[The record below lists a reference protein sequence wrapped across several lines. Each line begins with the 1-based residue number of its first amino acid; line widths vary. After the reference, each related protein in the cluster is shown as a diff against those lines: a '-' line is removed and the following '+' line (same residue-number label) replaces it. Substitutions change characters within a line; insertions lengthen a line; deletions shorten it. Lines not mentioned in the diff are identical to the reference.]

1 MNLDSLKNDGMITTL
16 TDNQPGE
23 PTTIVVVGVP
33 RSGTSMVGAALQALG
48 VFIGDEIDTSVFEDR
63 RLFGA
68 FESGNEEEVRAVV
81 SDYNSRHATWGFK
94 RPKAFAR
101 LDELLAQL
109 RNPRLIVT
117 FRDPVAIAVRN
128 SKSVYADPIKGVRQ
142 SARAAMAV
150 ISAIEQVDCPAMLVS
165 YEKAMSNKKAFIR
178 RLTSF
183 CGLPYSQEVLEKL
196 RGVMT
201 NGPEF
206 YLSNARLIYEGE
218 FSVKKG
224 RVEGWIMTNAQTPTL
239 GLFKDG
245 EEILTIRPKVSED
258 APEGVE
264 RKPGFQIARF
274 DEKAGTRATRN
285 LEMRVANTTFALTK
299 V

>member
-1 MNLDSLKNDGMITTL
+1 MNLDSLKNDGLITTR
-16 TDNQPGE
+16 TDNPPGE

-33 RSGTSMVGAALQALG
+33 RSGTSMVGAALRALG

-68 FESGNEEEVRAVV
+68 FESGNADQVREVVE
-81 SDYNSRHATWGFK
+81 DYNGRHRTWGFK

-101 LDELLAQL
+101 LDELLSEL

-128 SKSVYADPIKGVRQ
+128 SKSVYADPIQGVRS
-142 SARAAMAV
+142 SARAALAV
-150 ISAIEQVDCPAMLVS
+150 ISAIEQADCPVMMVS
-165 YEKAMSNKKAFIR
+165 YEKAMSNRKAFVR
-178 RLTSF
+178 RLTAF
-183 CGLPYSQEVLEKL
+183 CGLPYGPEQLEAV

-206 YLSNARLIYEGE
+206 YLSNARLIYEGQ
-218 FSVKKG
+218 FSVAKG
-224 RVEGWIMTNAQTPTL
+224 RVAGWIMTNSQTPEL

-245 EEILTIRPKVSED
+245 EQIGTIQPEASED
-258 APEGVE
+258 IPEGIE
-264 RKPGFQIARF
+264 CKPGFQIARF
-274 DEKAGTRATRN
+274 DEKAGTRATKN
-285 LEMRVANTTFALTK
+285 LELRVANTTFALTK
-299 V
+299 I